1 MQGTLVVEMPE
12 TPYSAALTLGAVSG
26 MRSMMAPAVIS
37 WSARRSG
44 LDLESTPFSAFKG
57 PGIGRTAVAMAVGE
71 LLADKTPFVP
81 DRTDSTALLARAVA
95 GGAAGAAVFKARR
108 KSMLVGAL
116 VGAAAAVGAA
126 YGTYYLRK
134 GAARYFNVSDRVVA
148 LVEDGIAL
156 TAGLIAVSITKNN
169 ASEASEADVRR
180 AADECE
186 EVIV

>member
-1 MQGTLVVEMPE
+1 MVEMPVA
-12 TPYSAALTLGAVSG
+12 PYSAALTLGAVSG

-57 PGIGRTAVAMAVGE
+57 PGIGRTIVAMAVGE
-71 LLADKTPFVP
+71 LLADKAPFVP
-81 DRTDSTALLARAVA
+81 NRTDSSTAILARAVS

-108 KSMLVGAL
+108 RSMLVGAL

-126 YGTYYLRK
+126 YGTYYLRRS
-134 GAARYFNVSDRVVA
+134 ASRYFNVSDRVVA

-156 TAGLIAVSITKNN
+156 TAGLVAISITKS
-169 ASEASEADVRR
+169 ATEPQP
-180 AADECE
+180 E
-186 EVIV
+186 ESVT